1 MKPDEDDG
9 LERIR
14 EKQAIL
20 QRHLDQLDREIA
32 TLAAQRTGTTANCG
46 SSSEEP
52 DRSLDGAELRPLSFT
67 SQDGQVPRPEERVS
81 QLARPRHPVIFEAES
96 VENTGRGFSKID
108 PRMILI
114 RFDPGATGTN
124 SSPQRFCGGKMAYH
138 TGADIFS
145 AAKLKGFASMIH
157 FHGDAMIVLMKVK
170 RD

>member
-52 DRSLDGAELRPLSFT
+52 DRSLDGAELRDRAATT
-67 SQDGQVPRPEERVS
+67 SPTSGHVHTVS
-81 QLARPRHPVIFEAES
+81 VS
-96 VENTGRGFSKID
+96 ID
-108 PRMILI
+108 
-114 RFDPGATGTN
+114 
-124 SSPQRFCGGKMAYH
+124 
-138 TGADIFS
+138 
-145 AAKLKGFASMIH
+145 
-157 FHGDAMIVLMKVK
+157 
-170 RD
+170 